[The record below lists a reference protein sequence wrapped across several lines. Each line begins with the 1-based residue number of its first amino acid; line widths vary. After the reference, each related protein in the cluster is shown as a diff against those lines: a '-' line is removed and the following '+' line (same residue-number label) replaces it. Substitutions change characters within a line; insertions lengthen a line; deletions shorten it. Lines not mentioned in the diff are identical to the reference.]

1 MVITGIL
8 KKDRRTKNLVRRL
21 RQGDIALIAHAD
33 LDPVAA
39 EALVQTGVA
48 AVINTQ
54 PTLTG
59 RFPTTGALLLLQH
72 NTPIVEAN
80 DPKVFDELCE
90 GRTVVLDLEQGTVRQ
105 DGKVF
110 PILVLTEAEV
120 RRRIKEAERGL
131 TEAIEDFVENTLT
144 YLRQEGKRLL
154 ASPIPLPPL
163 KTRIANR
170 HALIVVRG
178 HHYREDLLTIRS
190 YIRDKKPV
198 LIGVDGGA
206 DALLELGYKPDIIVG
221 DMDSV
226 SEEALLCGAELVVHA
241 YPNGRAPG
249 TERVK
254 QLGLTAHIFPIGG
267 TSEDAAMLLAYE
279 AGAELIVV
287 VGSHSSVVEFLEK
300 GRKGMASTFLT
311 RLKVGHKLVDAKG
324 VSALYT
330 TGIRWWHIFL
340 LFLFGALVSSW
351 LIRLSPTLQIY
362 LRPLWLW
369 LQTSLEHLFMG

>member
-1 MVITGIL
+1 MVITGTL
-8 KKDRRTKNLVRRL
+8 KKDKRTKNLVRRL
-21 RQGDIALIAHAD
+21 KRGDIALIAHAD

-39 EALVQTGVA
+39 EALVRTKVA
-48 AVINTQ
+48 AVINIQ

-59 RFPTTGALLLLQH
+59 RFPTTGATLLLQH
-72 NTPIVEAN
+72 KIPIVEVT
-80 DPKVFDELCE
+80 DQKVFDELRE
-90 GRTVVLDLEQGTVRQ
+90 GETVILDLQRGIVQQ

-110 PILVLTEAEV
+110 PIAVLTALEV
-120 RRRIKEAERGL
+120 ERRIKEAEQNL
-131 TEAIEDFVENTLT
+131 SKAFEDFVENTLT
-144 YLRQEGKRLL
+144 YLRQEGKHLL
-154 ASPIPLPPL
+154 TLSIPIPPL

-178 HHYREDLLTIRS
+178 HHYREDLLAIRS

-226 SEEALLCGAELVVHA
+226 SEDSLRCGAELVVHA
-241 YPNGRAPG
+241 YPDGRAPG
-249 TERVK
+249 AERVK
-254 QLGLTAHIFPIGG
+254 QLGLTAHIFPVGG

-279 AGAELIVV
+279 AGAELIVA
-287 VGSHSSVVEFLEK
+287 VGTHSSVVEFLEK

-311 RLKVGHKLVDAKG
+311 RLRVGQKLVDAKG
-324 VSALYT
+324 VSVLYT
-330 TGIRWWHIFL
+330 TGIRWWHISL
-340 LFLFGALVSSW
+340 LFVSGILVGAW

-369 LQTSLEHLFMG
+369 LQTSLEHLLMR

>member
-1 MVITGIL
+1 MVITGTL
-8 KKDRRTKNLVRRL
+8 RKDKRTKNLVRRL
-21 RQGDIALIAHAD
+21 RQGDVALIAHAD

-39 EALVQTGVA
+39 EVLVQIGVA

-72 NTPIVEAN
+72 NIPIVEAI
-80 DPKVFDELCE
+80 DQRVFDELRE
-90 GRTVVLDLEQGTVRQ
+90 GKIVTLDLQKSILRQ

-110 PILVLTEAEV
+110 TVTVLTEAEI
-120 RRRIKEAERGL
+120 RQRIKEAEQNL
-131 TEAIEDFVENTLT
+131 SKALEDFVENTLT
-144 YLRQEGKRLL
+144 YLRQEGKQLL
-154 ASPIPLPPL
+154 TSPIPLPPL
-163 KTRIANR
+163 RTRIANR

-178 HHYREDLLTIRS
+178 HRYREDLLAIRS
-190 YIRDKKPV
+190 YIRDRRPV

-226 SEEALLCGAELVVHA
+226 SEEALRCGAELIVHA
-241 YPNGRAPG
+241 YPDGRAPG
-249 TERVK
+249 AERVR
-254 QLGLTAHIFPIGG
+254 QLGLTAHTFPVGG
-267 TSEDAAMLLAYE
+267 TSEDAAMILAYE
-279 AGAELIVV
+279 AGAELLVA
-287 VGSHSSVVEFLEK
+287 VGTHSSVVEFLEK

-340 LFLFGALVSSW
+340 LFIFGTLVGAW
-351 LIRLSPTLQIY
+351 IIRLSPTLQIY

-369 LQTSLEHLFMG
+369 LQTSFEHLFMR

>member
-1 MVITGIL
+1 MVIAGTL

-21 RQGDIALIAHAD
+21 KQGDIALIAHAD

-39 EALVQTGVA
+39 EALAQIKVA

-72 NTPIVEAN
+72 DIPVVEAN
-80 DPKVFDELCE
+80 DPKVFEELRE
-90 GRTVVLDLEQGTVRQ
+90 GKAVSLDLKQGTVQQ

-110 PILVLTEAEV
+110 PVTVLTEEEIQQ
-120 RRRIKEAERGL
+120 RIKEAERRL
-131 TEAIEDFVENTLT
+131 AEALEDFAENTLA
-144 YLRQEGKRLL
+144 YLRREGKQLL
-154 ASPIPLPPL
+154 ASPVPLPPL
-163 KTRIANR
+163 KTQIADR

-178 HHYREDLLTIRS
+178 HHYREDLLAIRN
-190 YIRDKKPV
+190 YIRDRKPV

-226 SEEALLCGAELVVHA
+226 SEEALRCGAELIVHA
-241 YPNGRAPG
+241 YPDGRAPG
-249 TERVK
+249 AERVK

-279 AGAELIVV
+279 AGVELIVA
-287 VGSHSSVVEFLEK
+287 VGTHSSVVEFLEK

-340 LFLFGALVSSW
+340 LFVLGTLVGAW

-369 LQTSLEHLFMG
+369 LQTSLEHLLIR

>member
-1 MVITGIL
+1 MVITGTL
-8 KKDRRTKNLVRRL
+8 RKDKRTKNLVRRL
-21 RQGDIALIAHAD
+21 RQGDVALIAHAD

-39 EALVQTGVA
+39 DVLVQIGVA

-72 NTPIVEAN
+72 NIPIVEAI
-80 DPKVFDELCE
+80 DQRVFDELRE
-90 GRTVVLDLEQGTVRQ
+90 GKIVTLDLQKSILRQ

-110 PILVLTEAEV
+110 TVTVLTEAEI
-120 RRRIKEAERGL
+120 RQRIKEAEQNL
-131 TEAIEDFVENTLT
+131 SKALEDFVENTLT
-144 YLRQEGKRLL
+144 YLRQEGKQLL
-154 ASPIPLPPL
+154 TSPIPLPPL
-163 KTRIANR
+163 RTRIANR

-178 HHYREDLLTIRS
+178 HRYREDLLAIRS
-190 YIRDKKPV
+190 YIRDRRPV

-226 SEEALLCGAELVVHA
+226 SEEALCCGAELIVHA
-241 YPNGRAPG
+241 YPDGRAPG
-249 TERVK
+249 AERVR
-254 QLGLTAHIFPIGG
+254 QLGLTAHTFPVGG
-267 TSEDAAMLLAYE
+267 TSEDAAMILAYE
-279 AGAELIVV
+279 AGAELLVA
-287 VGSHSSVVEFLEK
+287 VGTHSSVVEFLEK

-340 LFLFGALVSSW
+340 LFIFGTLVGAW
-351 LIRLSPTLQIY
+351 IIRLSPTLQIY

-369 LQTSLEHLFMG
+369 LQTSFEHLFMR

>member
-21 RQGDIALIAHAD
+21 KRGDVALIAHAD

-39 EALVQTGVA
+39 ETLIQLGVA

-72 NTPIVEAN
+72 DIPIVEVN
-80 DPKVFDELCE
+80 DPKAFNELRE
-90 GRTVVLDLEQGTVRQ
+90 GESVTLDLKQGTIQQ

-110 PILVLTEAEV
+110 SILVMTEDEIQK
-120 RRRIKEAERGL
+120 RLKEAEQRL
-131 TEAIEDFVENTLT
+131 TKALEDFAENTLA
-144 YLRQEGKRLL
+144 YLRQEGKQLL
-154 ASPIPLPPL
+154 VSPTPLPPL
-163 KTRIANR
+163 KIRIANR

-178 HHYREDLLTIRS
+178 HHYREDLFAIRS
-190 YIRDKKPV
+190 YIRDQKPV

-226 SEEALLCGAELVVHA
+226 SEEALRCGAELIVHA
-241 YPNGRAPG
+241 YPDGRAPG
-249 TERVK
+249 IERVK
-254 QLGLTAHIFPIGG
+254 QLGLEAHIFPIGG

-279 AGAELIVV
+279 AGAELIVA
-287 VGSHSSVVEFLEK
+287 VGTHSSVVEFLEK

-311 RLKVGHKLVDAKG
+311 RLKVAHKLVDAKG

-330 TGIRWWHIFL
+330 SGVRWWHISL
-340 LFLFGALVSSW
+340 LLVSGILLGAW

-362 LRPLWLW
+362 LRPVWLW
-369 LQTSLEHLFMG
+369 LQTSLEHLFIR